1 MSASRMI
8 DAPVLERV
16 RQNLSQKDVAQK
28 MGVSVSTISR
38 MEDSADVDLRIG
50 DLMRYASI
58 LGFKISLMVDN
69 TA

>member
-1 MSASRMI
+1 MI